1 MNGREFIRRA
11 KRYARKMG
19 KEFHFDPGRG
29 KGSHGTLRIG
39 TRRATVMRGE
49 LKSGTFRNMLKQ
61 LDIGKEDF

>member
-1 MNGREFIRRA
+1 M
-11 KRYARKMG
+11 MG
-19 KEFHFDPGRG
+19 KEFYFDPGRG

-49 LKSGTFRNMLKQ
+49 LKSGTFRNMLRQ